1 MKAVI
6 TVVGKDTVGI
16 LACVSSACS
25 QQNINIVEVTQSIL
39 HDIFAMIMVVE
50 ISQAKVPCAQ
60 FSDMMDKLGKE
71 RGLVIHVM
79 REDVF
84 SAMHQI

>member
-16 LACVSSACS
+16 MSCVSTACS
-25 QQNINIVEVTQSIL
+25 EENINIVEVTQSIL

-50 ISQAKVPCAQ
+50 ISQAKVSCAQ
-60 FSDMMDKLGKE
+60 FADMMGELGKQ

-79 REDVF
+79 CEDVF
-84 SAMHQI
+84 DAMHKI